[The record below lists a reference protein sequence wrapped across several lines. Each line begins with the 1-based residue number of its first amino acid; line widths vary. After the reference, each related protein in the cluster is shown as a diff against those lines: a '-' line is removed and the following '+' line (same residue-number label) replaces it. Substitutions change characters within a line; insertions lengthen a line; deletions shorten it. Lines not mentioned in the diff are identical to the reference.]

1 VRNDGIV
8 WASSSFRAPIFYDS
22 DDTTYYAD
30 FANTGTSIFTA
41 GIIRSSGV
49 QVKGSSG
56 GGQIYPTMSNGGVSL
71 YGGNNFTNGA
81 YFTVTGVDYA
91 SSPGAGSAEFVIR
104 SAASSK
110 FALFS
115 YNGST
120 WTGRYGLFGSTGN
133 VTIGDANTDIGYRL
147 YVIGDIYATGNII
160 AYSDKR
166 VKTNIREIE
175 NPLDRVLNSRG
186 VLYDRTDTDDKNQ
199 IGFIAQELEEQF
211 PELVSTSTDGRK
223 GVLYPNMVAVL
234 LEAMKE
240 QQKQIDKLKTLI
252 NGASK

>member
-1 VRNDGIV
+1 
-8 WASSSFRAPIFYDS
+8 
-22 DDTTYYAD
+22 
-30 FANTGTSIFTA
+30 
-41 GIIRSSGV
+41 
-49 QVKGSSG
+49 
-56 GGQIYPTMSNGGVSL
+56 
-71 YGGNNFTNGA
+71 
-81 YFTVTGVDYA
+81 
-91 SSPGAGSAEFVIR
+91 
-104 SAASSK
+104 
-110 FALFS
+110 LFS

-240 QQKQIDKLKTLI
+240 QQKQINELKSKL
-252 NGASK
+252 N